1 MILFSFCVSL
11 CAYGVALVVT
21 IFWVLRNRLPVLLLI
36 LGINSLAQAAVQDA
50 VVIVGDCSGVCV
62 DPSGLVLTAKHCDHP
77 PVVVVQF

>member
-1 MILFSFCVSL
+1 MILFLFSMSL

-50 VVIVGDCSGVCV
+50 VVKIGRASCRERVCAIV
-62 DPSGLVLTAKHCDHP
+62 
-77 PVVVVQF
+77 